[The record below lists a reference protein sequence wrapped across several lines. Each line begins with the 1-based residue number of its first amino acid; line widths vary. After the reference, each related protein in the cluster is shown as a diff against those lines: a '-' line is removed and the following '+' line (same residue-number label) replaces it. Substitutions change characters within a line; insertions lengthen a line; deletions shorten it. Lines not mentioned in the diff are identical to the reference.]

1 MKIAYANMIG
11 DICDASINA
20 NKYDVLNAVGNDSR
34 VGTKCLKPG
43 GCIIS
48 AYCAFFFFRV

>member
-11 DICDASINA
+11 DIADASINA
-20 NKYDVLNAVGNDSR
+20 NKYDILNAVGHDGR

-43 GCIIS
+43 QKT
-48 AYCAFFFFRV
+48 FLD